1 MYVCICNVVTDSDIR
16 QAVQDGVQNMRQL
29 RQKTGCGGTCGCCN
43 EMAVEVLQ
51 QALTE
56 KRESPVM
63 LAGLQ
68 IA

>member
-1 MYVCICNVVTDSDIR
+1 MYVCICNVVSDSDIR
-16 QAVQDGVQNMRQL
+16 QAVEDGVRNMRQL
-29 RQKTGCGGTCGCCN
+29 RQRTGCSSTCGCC
-43 EMAVEVLQ
+43 EDMAVEVLQ

-63 LAGLQ
+63 LTGLQ